1 MNRASSKPPSFCFSD
16 AKGLEIRLHSRYRVE
31 VNRRSSLV
39 ERSSSMRGIEACQKK
54 KSRTESKH
62 IPEKRRAKSSSKH
75 SRINSGKNT
84 ACKKEVV
91 VEKRSASKHGY
102 SLVTGSKSIVTR
114 HSLEEKPSSISKAS
128 QIFAGRKQ
136 PSMH

>member
-54 KSRTESKH
+54 ITDRKQAYSR
-62 IPEKRRAKSSSKH
+62 
-75 SRINSGKNT
+75 
-84 ACKKEVV
+84 
-91 VEKRSASKHGY
+91 
-102 SLVTGSKSIVTR
+102 
-114 HSLEEKPSSISKAS
+114 EEKSK
-128 QIFAGRKQ
+128 IIKQ
-136 PSMH
+136 AQ